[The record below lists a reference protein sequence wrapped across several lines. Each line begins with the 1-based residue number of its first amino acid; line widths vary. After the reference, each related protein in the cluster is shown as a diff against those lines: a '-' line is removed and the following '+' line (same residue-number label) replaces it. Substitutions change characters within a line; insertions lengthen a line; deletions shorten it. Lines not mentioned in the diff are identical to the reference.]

1 MTTVPPLYF
10 IILGAVVF
18 LIAMFGFLTRRSL
31 IQALM
36 CLELMTSA
44 VALTFLAIGR
54 TMADGGLEGMVLTV
68 FLLVIGAAEVGMG
81 LAIVMLHFRR
91 NGDASTDDID
101 LLRG

>member
-1 MTTVPPLYF
+1 MVPPLAF
-10 IILGAVVF
+10 IVLGAVVF
-18 LIAMFGFLTRRSL
+18 LIAMLGFLTRRSL

-54 TMADGGLEGMVLTV
+54 TMPDGGLQGMVMAT
-68 FLLVIGAAEVGMG
+68 FLIVIGAAEVGMG
-81 LAIVMLHFRR
+81 LAIVMLYFRR
-91 NGDASTDDID
+91 HGDSSTDDID

>member
-1 MTTVPPLYF
+1 MVTPLHY
-10 IILGAVVF
+10 IILGAIVF
-18 LIAMFGFLTRRSL
+18 LIAMLGFLTRRSL

-54 TMADGGLEGMVLTV
+54 TMPDGGLEGMAMAT
-68 FLLVIGAAEVGMG
+68 FLIVVGAAEVGMG
-81 LAIVMLHFRR
+81 LAIVMLYFRR
-91 NGDASTDDID
+91 HGDASTDDID

>member
-1 MTTVPPLYF
+1 MVPPLYF
-10 IILGAVVF
+10 LVLGAVVF
-18 LIAMFGFLTRRSL
+18 LIAMLGFFTRRSL

-44 VALTFLAIGR
+44 VALTLLAIGR
-54 TMADGGLEGMVLTV
+54 TMPDGGVEGMALTT
-68 FLLVIGAAEVGMG
+68 FVIVVGAAEVGMG

-91 NGDASTDDID
+91 HGDATTDDID